1 MGQMTTTVEP
11 RVAGPAGRAPRLPE
25 AWLRATLAGIEAAI
39 LSWLLVVV
47 PTVAAY
53 VATAAAPLLGEASWD
68 DAAVIGT
75 GVWLL
80 GHGGAIDMGD
90 GGVVSLAPLGTSLV
104 SAALVYGG
112 ARRARLRRS
121 ATAAFAL
128 AGWVVSVLGLS
139 AVVPG
144 PAGRPAIALT
154 ALLIGVTALT
164 LALWRGGATRPAWWV
179 SLLDRT
185 PSWCRAGV
193 RAAWLLV
200 GPLLVAAALVVAVA
214 LVQGVV
220 TVLELHEQ
228 LAPGRLGTVVLLL
241 GQLAYLPTMVVWAL
255 AWLTGPGFTVGA
267 GSLFSPSEV
276 VAAPLPAF
284 PVLGVLPQPGTPSTG
299 WVVLVPVLL
308 GAAVGVWLHRRR
320 FQDAWWQAVLS
331 GVVATATVAVLAS
344 ALTLAASGGIGPGRL
359 ATVGVSAPAVAGALA
374 WQVGAGTVVVL
385 VALHPQVHAGL
396 TRGYR
401 SLRGRLTGS
410 RDDDG
415 GAGSS
420 PTPPVEQ

>member
-1 MGQMTTTVEP
+1 MTTTVEP
-11 RVAGPAGRAPRLPE
+11 RVAGPAGRARRLPE

-47 PTVAAY
+47 PTIAAY

-68 DAAVIGT
+68 DAAVVGT

-112 ARRARLRRS
+112 ARRARLRRP

-128 AGWVVSVLGLS
+128 AGWVLSVLALS

-144 PAGRPAIALT
+144 PAGRPAVALG
-154 ALLIGVTALT
+154 ALLIGAVALT
-164 LALWRGGATRPAWWV
+164 LALWRAGATRPAWWLA
-179 SLLDRT
+179 LLGRT
-185 PSWCRAGV
+185 PPWCRAGV
-193 RAAWLLV
+193 RAAWLVLL
-200 GPLLVAAALVVAVA
+200 PLLASAALLVAVA

-220 TVLELHEQ
+220 TVLDLHED

-241 GQLAYLPTMVVWAL
+241 GQLAYLPTMVVWAV
-255 AWLTGPGFTVGA
+255 AWLAGPGFAVGA
-267 GSLFSPSEV
+267 GTLFSPSEV

-284 PVLGVLPQPGTPSTG
+284 PVLGVLPQPGTAGTG
-299 WVVLVPVLL
+299 WVVLLPVLL
-308 GAAVGVWLHRRR
+308 GVGVGVWLHRRR
-320 FQDAWWQAVLS
+320 FQESWWRAALS
-331 GVVATATVAVLAS
+331 GVVTAATVAVLAA
-344 ALTLAASGGIGPGRL
+344 ALSHAASGGIGPGRL
-359 ATVGVSAPAVAGALA
+359 ATVGASAPAVAGALA
-374 WQVGAGTVVVL
+374 WQVGAGSVIAL
-385 VALHPQVHAGL
+385 VALHPQVHAA
-396 TRGYR
+396 TVRGYR

-420 PTPPVEQ
+420 PTPPLDRDNG